1 MSQQQ
6 PERRQEGQNAE
17 PIKYGDVFPVVGELA
32 SKTVAP
38 RDAAMMQ
45 TAENAVFGQTQK
57 GGPAATMQSA
67 ATANERAG
75 FVGHLDASDVAK
87 QQGVTVAETEVPGA
101 CIITESVGEQVY
113 SPFNANYCNDI
124 VNNQSNQKLKLKLI
138 VEAPCYIL
146 YSF

>member
-6 PERRQEGQNAE
+6 PERREEGQNVE

-32 SKTVAP
+32 SKAVAP

-67 ATANERAG
+67 ATANQRAG
-75 FVGHLDASDVAK
+75 LVGHLDASDVAK
-87 QQGVTVAETEVPGA
+87 HQGVTVAETQLPGA
-101 CIITESVGEQVY
+101 SIITESVGGQVY
-113 SPFNANYCNDI
+113 SPFTLVPLQRQD
-124 VNNQSNQKLKLKLI
+124 
-138 VEAPCYIL
+138 
-146 YSF
+146 